1 MYFLKKPFYCHLGFE
16 DTKAKTDLILG
27 YRCEFT
33 GVEITKINVL
43 DSKFFL
49 DWYRFCCFV
58 LVFVWDEVLPCNPGP
73 VGTGDVPL

>member
-33 GVEITKINVL
+33 GVEIIKINVL

-49 DWYRFCCFV
+49 D
-58 LVFVWDEVLPCNPGP
+58 
-73 VGTGDVPL
+73 